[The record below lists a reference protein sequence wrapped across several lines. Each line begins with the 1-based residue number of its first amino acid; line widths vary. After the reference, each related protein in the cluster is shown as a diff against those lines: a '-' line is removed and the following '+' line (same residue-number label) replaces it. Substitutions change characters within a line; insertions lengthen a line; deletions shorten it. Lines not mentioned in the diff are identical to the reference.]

1 MREAD
6 RKRDFRR
13 VPGLILE
20 VVGGR
25 SVSHGL
31 ISRFRCGRLSS
42 KGERSA
48 AEGVEVGVELLD
60 LDVDLDLDLVDESG
74 VGEVPGCSERHGVAE
89 GVLDGQD

>member
-1 MREAD
+1 M
-6 RKRDFRR
+6 
-13 VPGLILE
+13 
-20 VVGGR
+20 
-25 SVSHGL
+25 SHGL

-60 LDVDLDLDLVDESG
+60 LDVDLDVDLDLDLVDESG